1 MAELRTPYVMM
12 FPDRLGNL
20 NQEVQQL
27 SQNDWQE
34 LEKKVFLQTIKRVPV
49 TLVRGKGAK
58 AWDDRGRE
66 YLDFVS
72 GWAANSLG
80 HCHPT
85 VVEALEKQARTLLHT
100 SSQFYTV
107 PQLELAQLL
116 VEHSCLDRVFF
127 CNSGAE
133 ANEGSVKL
141 ARRYGKLRLNGA
153 YEVITAYN
161 SFHGRTLAMTA
172 ATGQSKFQESYTPL
186 PIGFINVE
194 YNDVEVIK
202 RATSEKT
209 CAVLLEPIQ
218 AEGGVNIPDDD
229 YLRNVQSWCREK
241 GILLILDEVQTG
253 AGRTGTLFAYEQ
265 YGVEPDIMAL
275 AKGIGSGVPI
285 GAFLAKEECSV
296 FSPGEHGSTY
306 GGNPLVCAAA
316 HAALKYQIDHN
327 IPAQAKKIGNYFVA
341 KLAELRQQFDFITDV
356 RGRGLL
362 IALEFNQEIGEK
374 VQLAC
379 LNSGLLVN
387 KLKPNAVRFMPPLII
402 TEKEVDQATGILKG
416 VLGEIEKAKVKS
428 QNAK

>member
-1 MAELRTPYVMM
+1 M
-12 FPDRLGNL
+12 
-20 NQEVQQL
+20 
-27 SQNDWQE
+27 SQNDWQD
-34 LEKKVFLQTIKRVPV
+34 LEKKLFLQTIKRAPV
-49 TLVRGKGAK
+49 TLVRGKGAR
-58 AWDDRGRE
+58 AWDDQGRK
-66 YLDFVS
+66 YLDFTA
-72 GWAANSLG
+72 GWATNSLG
-80 HCHPT
+80 HCPP
-85 VVEALEKQARTLLHT
+85 VVVKALEKQARTLIHT

-116 VEHSCLDRVFF
+116 IQYSCLNRVFF

-194 YNDVEVIK
+194 YNNVEAIK
-202 RATSEKT
+202 GATSEKT

-218 AEGGVNIPDDD
+218 AEGGVNIPDND
-229 YLRNVQSWCREK
+229 YLKKVQSWCREK

-285 GAFLAKEECSV
+285 GAFLAKEAASV
-296 FSPGEHGSTY
+296 FSLGEHGSTF

-316 HAALKYQIDHN
+316 HAALKYQIDHK
-327 IPAQAKKIGNYFVA
+327 IPAQAKRVGNYFLT
-341 KLAELRQQFDFITDV
+341 KLGSLKQQFDFITDV

-362 IALEFNQEIGEK
+362 IALEFNQEIGDK
-374 VQLAC
+374 LLLAC
-379 LNSGLLVN
+379 LNKGLLVN
-387 KLKPNAVRFMPPLII
+387 RLKPNALRFMPPLII
-402 TEKEVDQATGILKG
+402 TEKEVDEAIGILKEA
-416 VLGEIEKAKVKS
+416 LGEI
-428 QNAK
+428 QNPKH